1 MVDESGIFA
10 FLNDFSKAE
19 VLIAYPDQIDGVGR
33 LSSSRGHQLKNRP
46 ILKSGRLLPA
56 NSGTENQDRS
66 IYFFNW
72 IANPL
77 TQAMGCLD
85 RRSMRKNFSL
95 DSFAS
100 INSGIAVDRS
110 GGGALAVAV
119 GDVGAKELIDTEL
132 GEVALAG
139 DDARLKDSDI
149 LISLR
154 GKRNG
159 SSVFKAA
166 RFEGRPVY
174 ASLDVA
180 VIRLRQPDQMNALA
194 LSFWFNLESTQR
206 LLSVHR
212 VGSHAFRLP
221 LPALRKF
228 EVPHFTAQ
236 TAELFM
242 RAGVAGRQVIKLERE
257 IADRREIVFE
267 EMMTQ
272 AVAKLADDA
281 GRED

>member
-1 MVDESGIFA
+1 ME
-10 FLNDFSKAE
+10 
-19 VLIAYPDQIDGVGR
+19 
-33 LSSSRGHQLKNRP
+33 KN
-46 ILKSGRLLPA
+46 
-56 NSGTENQDRS
+56 
-66 IYFFNW
+66 
-72 IANPL
+72 
-77 TQAMGCLD
+77 C
-85 RRSMRKNFSL
+85 SL
-95 DSFAS
+95 DSIAL

-110 GGGALAVAV
+110 GADALAVVV
-119 GDVGAKELIDTEL
+119 GDVGAKVFIDTEL

-139 DDARLKDSDI
+139 DDAGLKDSDI

-212 VGSHAFRLP
+212 VRQSRVQAPIASAPEISGSAFH
-221 LPALRKF
+221 PAYFRP
-228 EVPHFTAQ
+228 VRPC
-236 TAELFM
+236 
-242 RAGVAGRQVIKLERE
+242 RRGWSAGNEA
-257 IADRREIVFE
+257 
-267 EMMTQ
+267 
-272 AVAKLADDA
+272 
-281 GRED
+281 

>member
-1 MVDESGIFA
+1 ME
-10 FLNDFSKAE
+10 
-19 VLIAYPDQIDGVGR
+19 
-33 LSSSRGHQLKNRP
+33 KN
-46 ILKSGRLLPA
+46 
-56 NSGTENQDRS
+56 
-66 IYFFNW
+66 
-72 IANPL
+72 
-77 TQAMGCLD
+77 C
-85 RRSMRKNFSL
+85 SL
-95 DSFAS
+95 DSIAL

-110 GGGALAVAV
+110 GADALAVVV
-119 GDVGAKELIDTEL
+119 GDVGSKVLIDTEL

-139 DDARLKDSDI
+139 DDAGLKDSDI

-159 SSVFKAA
+159 ASVFKAA
-166 RFEGRPVY
+166 RFDGRPVY

-180 VIRLRQPDQMNALA
+180 VIRLRHPDHMNALA

-228 EVPHFTAQ
+228 QVPHFTPQSAD
-236 TAELFM
+236 LFV
-242 RAGVAGRQVIKLERE
+242 RAGVAGRQAMKLERE
-257 IADRREIVFE
+257 ITDRREIVFE

-272 AVAKLADDA
+272 AAAQSAGSA
-281 GRED
+281 GREDKS